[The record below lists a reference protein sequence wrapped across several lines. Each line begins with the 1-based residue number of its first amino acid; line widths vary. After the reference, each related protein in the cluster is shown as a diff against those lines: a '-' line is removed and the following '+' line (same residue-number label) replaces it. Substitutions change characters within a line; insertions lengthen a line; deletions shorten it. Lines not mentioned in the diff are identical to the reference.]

1 MELVVNFKE
10 QYAAF
15 IRRYKSNGIC
25 MGLCLVWLG
34 DILKNR
40 PDPAQAGFAARW
52 TPSWLSAPSSIAHI
66 PFDQVALEALFQRAL
81 KRQKSYLLKSENH
94 DPYHP
99 QARTAILVNKKNQRQ
114 LFLEE
119 KSGNPGLKYT
129 YREFDNLFATQGL
142 DFTGRAQ
149 GTIITMWFPKR
160 NTAHAIAVISLSP
173 RETYFLDPNLGLFK
187 VDSANIALEIAENVL
202 ATYENPRIADQII
215 ISRK

>member
-52 TPSWLSAPSSIAHI
+52 APSWLSAPSSIAHI

-94 DPYHP
+94 DPFHH
-99 QARTAILVNKKNQRQ
+99 QARTAILVNKKISVN
-114 LFLEE
+114 F
-119 KSGNPGLKYT
+119 
-129 YREFDNLFATQGL
+129 F
-142 DFTGRAQ
+142 
-149 GTIITMWFPKR
+149 WKR
-160 NTAHAIAVISLSP
+160 
-173 RETYFLDPNLGLFK
+173 K
-187 VDSANIALEIAENVL
+187 VEI
-202 ATYENPRIADQII
+202 RG
-215 ISRK
+215 